1 MRKITINEDKEHF
14 NKGIFHSSETET
26 LSSDMTKCLADAAEN
41 TNQTPSHHDRQPPS
55 LQVGLGHLFYF
66 ILFIYFDFD
75 VFFLHLAHVLV
86 LRKPSFKVPED
97 FKLKQ

>member
-26 LSSDMTKCLADAAEN
+26 LSSDITKCLADAAEN

-55 LQVGLGHLFYF
+55 LQVGLGHLFLF
-66 ILFIYFDFD
+66 ILILMFVCFSSCTC
-75 VFFLHLAHVLV
+75 
-86 LRKPSFKVPED
+86 PSVEETLFQSARR
-97 FKLKQ
+97 L